1 MYCLVPGRHLHVP
14 ASRKV
19 YCTLPRR
26 RGALSPASADPCLR
40 GLPLGRGRPA
50 PRVHCSTASCWDR
63 AAELPPRAAGRTRC
77 ALRGPLVGDKCSV
90 MKQTMSAGARSREAV
105 TYPLSR
111 LRGKILIAVFP
122 FDLVFVSK
130 GSGLRQ
136 VLLLL
141 VVPALCTF
149 S

>member
-19 YCTLPRR
+19 YCTHPRR
-26 RGALSPASADPCLR
+26 RGALSPTSADPCLPV
-40 GLPLGRGRPA
+40 LPLRSGMGPLLGCIA
-50 PRVHCSTASCWDR
+50 ASWWDR
-63 AAELPPRAAGRTRC
+63 VAELPPRAAGRTQC
-77 ALRGPLVGDKCSV
+77 ALRGPLMGDKCSV
-90 MKQTMSAGARSREAV
+90 MKQSMSAGARSREAV

-130 GSGLRQ
+130 VSGLRQ